1 MDMEALSDEQAIIA
15 KILPMLFAITMH
27 EVAHGYMARFLG
39 DDTAERAGRLTLNPI
54 AHIDPL
60 GTIILPG
67 IMLAMG
73 GHFIFGWAKPVP
85 VNGGRIK
92 RFPRWGMLMVA
103 LAGPGANVL
112 MAVFWALLFHAVP
125 LINSDIHA
133 LGLTEMCKVG
143 IMFNIILAVFNMV
156 PIPPL
161 DGGRVVLELL
171 PYNMAQKYSQI
182 EPYGFYILLGLMFTG
197 IINIFVAIPMHL
209 LRGLMMGIAGF

>member
-85 VNGGRIK
+85 VNGSRIK

-161 DGGRVVLELL
+161 DGGRVILELL

>member
-1 MDMEALSDEQAIIA
+1 MEMDALSDEQAIIA

-39 DDTAERAGRLTLNPI
+39 DDTAERAGRLTLNPL
-54 AHIDPL
+54 AHIDLL

-67 IMLAMG
+67 LMLAMG
-73 GHFIFGWAKPVP
+73 GNFIFGWARPVP
-85 VNGGRIK
+85 VNGGRIT

-112 MAVFWALLFHAVP
+112 MALFWALLFHAVP
-125 LINSDIHA
+125 LVGSEIHA
-133 LGLTEMCKVG
+133 MGLAEMCKVG

-161 DGGRVVLELL
+161 DGGRVLLELL
-171 PYNMAQKYSQI
+171 PYNVAQKYSQI

-209 LRGLMMGIAGF
+209 LRGVMMGIASF